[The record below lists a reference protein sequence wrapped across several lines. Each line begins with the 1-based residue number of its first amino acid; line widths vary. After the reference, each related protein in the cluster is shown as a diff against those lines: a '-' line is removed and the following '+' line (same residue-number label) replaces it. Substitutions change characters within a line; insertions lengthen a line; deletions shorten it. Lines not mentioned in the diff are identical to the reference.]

1 MSMNAETHP
10 ASRGL
15 LANKIAFITGAG
27 RGIGAASAHLFARE
41 GASVMLA
48 SRTESELRSVVE
60 EIRAAGGTADYVVAD
75 LSDAASIQKA
85 VRAVVERYGRLD
97 IAFNNAGIATPPGP
111 LVDVD
116 ERHFDQLTAVN
127 YKGVWLA
134 MREEI
139 KAIRATSRTGA
150 ILNNSSVG
158 SFAGNPTLGAYGAAK
173 RAINSL
179 TETAAIEY
187 GAEGIRVNAIAPG
200 TTMTE
205 MIQRWVDAEPNILQT
220 LKVRTPLGRAAQ
232 PHEIAEAAAWLLSD
246 RASYVTGVVMRVD
259 GGMRA

>member
-1 MSMNAETHP
+1 MGS
-10 ASRGL
+10 
-15 LANKIAFITGAG
+15 
-27 RGIGAASAHLFARE
+27 ASAHLFARE

-97 IAFNNAGIATPPGP
+97 IAFNNAGIANPPGS
-111 LVDVD
+111 LVDMD
-116 ERHFDQLTAVN
+116 ERHFDQINTVN

-139 KAIRATSRTGA
+139 KAIRATARTGA
-150 ILNNSSVG
+150 IVNNSSVG
-158 SFAGNPTLGAYGAAK
+158 SFGGNPNLGAYGAAK
-173 RAINSL
+173 RALNSL
-179 TETAAIEY
+179 TETTAIEC

-205 MIQRWVDAEPNILQT
+205 MMRDWADKEPGVIEKLNA
-220 LKVRTPLGRAAQ
+220 RTPLRRAAQ